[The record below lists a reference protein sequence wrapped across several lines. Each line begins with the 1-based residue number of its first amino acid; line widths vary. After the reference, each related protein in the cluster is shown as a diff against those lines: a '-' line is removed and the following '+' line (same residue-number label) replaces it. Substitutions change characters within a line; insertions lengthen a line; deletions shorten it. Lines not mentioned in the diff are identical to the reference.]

1 MQIKHVFKHGTCI
14 LDTKGRIISLSVEQ
28 MILVC
33 CHFLLNK
40 GIINNKQRELS
51 SFFVLR
57 TGVITI

>member
-1 MQIKHVFKHGTCI
+1 MTLF
-14 LDTKGRIISLSVEQ
+14 VEQ